1 MSFACCT
8 AAVCSSCLDIQS
20 AVVHL
25 ETYHCPW
32 MLSPVGSNIQC
43 LLQYIL
49 RIECICTLPAGI
61 LWTMWIFCCSCLT
74 ARSGRKSQEKE
85 TQTTGANTL
94 LAPAPKTR
102 GLERAMSTAAVK
114 AAMVIMETIATTAV
128 CSGHQAIQPAKHQEP
143 LLSPG

>member
-1 MSFACCT
+1 MH
-8 AAVCSSCLDIQS
+8 AASRDFMDHVDI
-20 AVVHL
+20 
-25 ETYHCPW
+25 
-32 MLSPVGSNIQC
+32 
-43 LLQYIL
+43 LLQ
-49 RIECICTLPAGI
+49 LPHSKVGEEV
-61 LWTMWIFCCSCLT
+61 
-74 ARSGRKSQEKE
+74 SGRGDTES
-85 TQTTGANTL
+85 QTTGANTL